1 MGFSQLTQL
10 VNRCDLAGAF
20 AVAPFHLQGFAV
32 QRQAGFAVHQLIRGF
47 AEGNGRAGKADLILI
62 ERGDQHP
69 AFFRINYKEII
80 QNEKV
85 AKVSIVGAG
94 MVTTPGVTYRMFRA
108 LSEENI
114 NILAISTSEIK
125 LSVIID
131 EENTLKAIKIKLWD
145 LPNH

>member
-69 AFFRINYKEII
+69 AFFRINDKKVI
-80 QNEKV
+80 QGPV
-85 AKVSIVGAG
+85 
-94 MVTTPGVTYRMFRA
+94 RR
-108 LSEENI
+108 
-114 NILAISTSEIK
+114 
-125 LSVIID
+125 D
-131 EENTLKAIKIKLWD
+131 
-145 LPNH
+145 